1 MIVCQRTLYLR
12 FSTLVILSGFIP
24 NVKIKQYTLHEY
36 YPWKTGRSEKE
47 QLNIV

>member
-1 MIVCQRTLYLR
+1 MIACQRTLYPR
-12 FSTLVILSGFIP
+12 FITLVTLSGFIP

-36 YPWKTGRSEKE
+36 YPWTTGMSEKK